1 LQFLILTRNEI
12 EDEESI
18 ETAKETQ
25 SQSDSNSSTPTT
37 FSLFSLFS
45 PTVSEDPGVSDVWKH
60 VADEWK
66 LGQPKMIIS
75 VTGGAKEFD
84 MDPRLLTS
92 FKRGLMKAVT
102 ATGQ

>member
-1 LQFLILTRNEI
+1 MQFLILTRNEI

-25 SQSDSNSSTPTT
+25 SQSDSNSSTPT
-37 FSLFSLFS
+37 
-45 PTVSEDPGVSDVWKH
+45 VSEDPGVSHVWKR